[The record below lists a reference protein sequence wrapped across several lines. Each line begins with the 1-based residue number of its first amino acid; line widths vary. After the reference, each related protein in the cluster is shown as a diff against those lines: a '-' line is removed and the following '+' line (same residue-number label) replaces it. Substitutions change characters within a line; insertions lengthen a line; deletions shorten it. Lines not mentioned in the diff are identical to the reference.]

1 MFVYKITDNFRN
13 NGDKMK
19 TVMVEESTLRR
30 TVKMAVEEAFEKHK
44 DLMSDL
50 LEEAL
55 LDIGLARAIR
65 EGESSR
71 MVTRQTVFKAMKARS

>member
-1 MFVYKITDNFRN
+1 
-13 NGDKMK
+13 MK
-19 TVMVEESTLRR
+19 TAMVEESALRR
-30 TVKMAVEEAFEKHK
+30 TVKMAVEEVFEERK
-44 DLMSDL
+44 DFMADL

-71 MVTRQTVFKAMKARS
+71 MVTRQTVFNVMKARS

>member
-1 MFVYKITDNFRN
+1 
-13 NGDKMK
+13 MK
-19 TVMVEESTLRR
+19 AAMVEESTLRR
-30 TVKMAVEEAFEKHK
+30 TVKAAVEEAFEERK

-65 EGESSR
+65 KGESSR
-71 MVTRQTVFKAMKARS
+71 MVNRQTVFNAVNV